1 MASEG
6 APIEGMWRPAG
17 VSRANEAELRAA
29 GGRAVVAAGQATLVE
44 APVGDVE
51 ISARV
56 GSIPRRV
63 GFPDGSVFET
73 VDNDAVDRL
82 FPPRGGGIVHELER
96 FRPRLFVFAALV
108 VGLCFLIY
116 RFAVPVL
123 VEVAVAVTPPIVP
136 QLMSQGALSSLDGT
150 LLADSKLDAER
161 QRTLRAG
168 FEGLADLSPR
178 GRDGFTLN
186 FREGGSIG
194 PNAFALPDGTIV
206 VTDEL
211 VKLAADDDAVLGVL
225 AHEIGHVEREHAL
238 RRLYR
243 AAGIAALIMMIGG
256 DIGSGAEDVLVQGS
270 ALLSLS
276 YSRDQENEADRVSV
290 ELMSKAGKD
299 PESIAR
305 FLEKIREI
313 AGDGPDFMSTHPG
326 TEGRIEAVREYARE
340 LAGN

>member
-1 MASEG
+1 MG
-6 APIEGMWRPAG
+6 PIVGMWRPAG
-17 VSRANEAELRAA
+17 VSRATGSELRTD
-29 GGRAVVAAGQATLVE
+29 GGRVVVGTAEAMLVE
-44 APVGDVE
+44 APVGAVE
-51 ISARV
+51 ISSRV
-56 GSIPRRV
+56 GSIPRRI

-73 VDNDAVDRL
+73 ADNDGVDRL
-82 FPPRGGGIVHELER
+82 FLPRGRGLVHELER

-108 VGLCFLIY
+108 LGLCFLIY

-150 LLADSKLDAER
+150 LLAESKLDAER
-161 QRTLRAG
+161 QAKLRAA
-168 FEGLADLSPR
+168 FEELAALSPR
-178 GRDGFTLN
+178 GGEGFSLN
-186 FREGGSIG
+186 FREGGGIG
-194 PNAFALPDGTIV
+194 PNAFALPDGSIIL
-206 VTDEL
+206 TDEL
-211 VKLAADDDAVLGVL
+211 VNLANDDDAVLGVL

-290 ELMSKAGKD
+290 ELMSRAGKD

-305 FLEKIREI
+305 FLEKIRDI

-326 TEGRIEAVREYARE
+326 TEGRIEAVRRYARE
-340 LAGN
+340 LAGD